1 MTHKRDKNASVPVL
15 GLFQPRKGKEMIKI
29 EIQSAEVKTKSG
41 TSART
46 GKPYSIKEQA
56 GYAFTH
62 ARDGKLNQYPVR
74 VSITLG
80 DDQPPYQP
88 GLYQLA
94 PESIYTNKFDQLEI
108 SPVLKPLAAAVKAA
122 A

>member
-1 MTHKRDKNASVPVL
+1 
-15 GLFQPRKGKEMIKI
+15 MIKI

-41 TSART
+41 NSART
-46 GKPYSIKEQA
+46 GKPYSIREQT
-56 GYAFTH
+56 GFAFTH
-62 ARDGKLNQYPVR
+62 SRDGKLNPYPVK

-80 DDQPPYQP
+80 DDQQPYAP
-88 GLYQLA
+88 GVYQLA
-94 PESIYTNKFDQLEI
+94 PESLYTNRFDQLEI